1 MQHNYRVE
9 THEYNYLVLTTNVL
23 QTLNEESIKKGYNR
37 NLRRGFFDAAA
48 GVKDANE
55 ITDRVAIDNYPV
67 TCVMAMPHYHKQG
80 KLTMPH
86 VRAMFNVPTVP
97 VTSIGNPLDFKEVKW
112 EQVLIDIPGETWEN
126 IPTVR
131 PYAWIDVPEGSS
143 YERQIYEQAEAKFK
157 DDSKATIEDIEDF
170 LSKSEKEFFSDYAK
184 SNQEEE

>member
-48 GVKDANE
+48 GVKDASE

-97 VTSIGNPLDFKEVKW
+97 VTNINQPIDFKEVKW
-112 EQVLIDIPGETWEN
+112 EQVLIDIAGETWEN

-143 YERQIYEQAEAKFK
+143 YERQILDAAEAKFK
-157 DDSKATIEDIEDF
+157 NDSNATIEDIENF
-170 LSKSEKEFFSDYAK
+170 LSNSEKEFFNDYAK
-184 SNQEEE
+184 SQQEEE

>member
-86 VRAMFNVPTVP
+86 VRAMFNEPTVP
-97 VTSIGNPLDFKEVKW
+97 VTSIGNPLDFK
-112 EQVLIDIPGETWEN
+112 
-126 IPTVR
+126 
-131 PYAWIDVPEGSS
+131 
-143 YERQIYEQAEAKFK
+143 
-157 DDSKATIEDIEDF
+157 
-170 LSKSEKEFFSDYAK
+170 
-184 SNQEEE
+184 

>member
-48 GVKDANE
+48 GVKDADE

-97 VTSIGNPLDFKEVKW
+97 VSSINNPIDFKK
-112 EQVLIDIPGETWEN
+112 
-126 IPTVR
+126 
-131 PYAWIDVPEGSS
+131 SS
-143 YERQIYEQAEAKFK
+143 GNKF
-157 DDSKATIEDIEDF
+157 
-170 LSKSEKEFFSDYAK
+170 
-184 SNQEEE
+184 